1 MNKHLLQLIE
11 LSKIDS
17 AIDSYGPKEAQINKN
32 LHLIMQK
39 VDDNKSKI
47 EALQGEVDDIKLKIS
62 KNNAHLSELA
72 EKLKGIEKKSSV
84 VKNEKEAKSI
94 QLEEEI
100 AKEQIVFAN
109 EEIER
114 LDKSKKAKG
123 NEVKEL
129 LKINEELLQE
139 AESTKEDSKKEIKAL
154 EEERAKSYEKKE
166 KLVAQIPQKIL
177 SFYHKIRRWAGNSA
191 VVPVKKQACLGCYM
205 KINDKTYAEIIKAEE
220 IATCPSCGRILYI
233 PTQENEDKSK

>member
-1 MNKHLLQLIE
+1 
-11 LSKIDS
+11 
-17 AIDSYGPKEAQINKN
+17 
-32 LHLIMQK
+32 MQK
-39 VDDNKSKI
+39 IDDNKQAI
-47 EALQGEVDDIKLKIS
+47 EVLQNEVDDVKLKIS

-72 EKLKGIEKKSSV
+72 GKLKDIEKKSNV
-84 VKNEKEAKSI
+84 VKNEKEAKSL

-114 LDKSKKAKG
+114 LEKSKSAK
-123 NEVKEL
+123 EDEIKEL

-139 AESTKEDSKKEIKAL
+139 AENTKEESKKEIQNL

-205 KINDKTYAEIIKAEE
+205 KINDKTYAEVIKGEE

-233 PTQENEDKSK
+233 PTQEDEDKQE